1 MSDTD
6 LIVPINVNALPVN
19 RANISN
25 ARSFEESD
33 AGVYLQWQLPEA
45 LTGGYDHP
53 DNGQIDFPLVP
64 NRWLV
69 VRYHGPANARQA
81 RGWLVQSDYLER
93 DYPESP
99 QWEAR
104 GTARS
109 LTLYDSRTGP
119 ARTGRKLDMTV
130 GSWVKPQGPAE
141 GLFLTAAGPGLP
153 TFAAY
158 QPYNENVFS
167 VHDSLVHRNGDPAL
181 PDDTLSYLVTGW
193 YSNDGADNLSKSAGI
208 GELLPPDPA
217 ELPPE
222 PAWLTGILDAL
233 GQQPPGSSQTPR
245 TLYSGTALGVTWRHD
260 TDSRP

>member
-25 ARSFEESD
+25 ARSFEKSD
-33 AGVYLQWQLPEA
+33 EGIHLQWQLPEA
-45 LTGGYDHP
+45 LTHGDP
-53 DNGQIDFPLVP
+53 DTGEVTFPLVP

-81 RGWLVQSDYLER
+81 AGWVVQSDFLDNEG
-93 DYPESP
+93 P
-99 QWEAR
+99 QWGAR

-109 LTLYDSRTGP
+109 LALYDSRTGP
-119 ARTGRKLDMTV
+119 ARTGRRLDMST
-130 GSWVKPQGPAE
+130 GSWVEPESPAE
-141 GLFLTAAGPGLP
+141 GPFLTAVGPGLP

-158 QPYNENVFS
+158 QPYNTDVFS
-167 VHDSLVHRNGDPAL
+167 VHDSLVYRNGDPAL
-181 PDDTLSYLVTGW
+181 PDGKLSYLVTGW

-222 PAWLTGILDAL
+222 PARLTGILDAL
-233 GQQPPGSSQTPR
+233 GWQPPGSSQTPR
-245 TLYSGTALGVTWRHD
+245 TLYSGTALSVTWQHD